1 MADFFGH
8 RLSCLDSQQGEF
20 QGNPSPCWACPYEMI
35 SFHVRDK
42 KTAPGLRIWQLIPE
56 VSTRGE

>member
-42 KTAPGLRIWQLIPE
+42 NSSGAQNMAVNPRSQH
-56 VSTRGE
+56 